1 MVPAAKVLHLEM
13 SAFFGRLNL
22 ASETKEEQI
31 RIFFLG
37 DENENENEEQNR
49 MEQLSTDAINFFSSL
64 MVQTNKQT
72 RLFTPSKLCLSSLT
86 YESNF
91 CQSGKVL
98 HLSRLLSYQQTLD
111 LTNKCCVLLA
121 LSISNEEK
129 KVLQNFLQIAS
140 VICQTG
146 HIPYYPL
153 NFFLRLIL

>member
-49 MEQLSTDAINFFSSL
+49 MERLSTDAIKLFSSSL
-64 MVQTNKQT
+64 MFQTNKQT

-86 YESNF
+86 FESNF

-98 HLSRLLSYQQTLD
+98 HLSRLLSYQQTLGKA
-111 LTNKCCVLLA
+111 NKCSWLLA
-121 LSISNEEK
+121 LIIRDEEK
-129 KVLQNFLQIAS
+129 KFYRIF
-140 VICQTG
+140 
-146 HIPYYPL
+146 Y
-153 NFFLRLIL
+153 RLHLSYARLDTFPTTH